1 MSQSAGQKLT
11 PFHKEGDAA
20 FFVADIDKLFDIDF
34 SECQTVFVNLVDVS
48 TLHLYKL
55 LHQFTCPHKVD
66 GYMTPSPVH
75 ACIVV

>member
-11 PFHKEGDAA
+11 PFHREGAAA

-48 TLHLYKL
+48 TFALIQTL
-55 LHQFTCPHKVD
+55 LTCQHKVD
-66 GYMTPSPVH
+66 GYMPLSPVH
-75 ACIVV
+75 ACAVV